1 MANTP
6 EENSLVINRCR
17 TAYDVETLR
26 FVLPYVDQ
34 PQVCPDGLRND
45 RRARPPSRSSR
56 SEQGRVRQG
65 PGQGDRDQQKP
76 GGRRAG
82 QSLQARRNL
91 GRAVPVTDAC
101 NRRPIRIPPGNLDV
115 LDTLPRHAPADAPF
129 AVRTSCLKKS
139 YGKGEAAVHALCGV
153 TIEIASGQRVALLG
167 KSGSGKSTLLNLLGG
182 LDHPTE
188 GDLEVAGQKLE
199 KLSRL
204 ELAAFRL
211 ASVGMIFQSFNLIP
225 SRTALDNVELPMIF
239 AGRPRRQPATRRSM
253 RYRPSDSGRVS
264 ITGLLN

>member
-1 MANTP
+1 M
-6 EENSLVINRCR
+6 
-17 TAYDVETLR
+17 
-26 FVLPYVDQ
+26 
-34 PQVCPDGLRND
+34 
-45 RRARPPSRSSR
+45 
-56 SEQGRVRQG
+56 
-65 PGQGDRDQQKP
+65 
-76 GGRRAG
+76 
-82 QSLQARRNL
+82 
-91 GRAVPVTDAC
+91 
-101 NRRPIRIPPGNLDV
+101 

-199 KLSRL
+199 KLSRR

-239 AGRPRRQPATRRSM
+239 AGRPRRQRRDEAQHALQAVGLGARVHHWPAQLSGGENQRVAVARALVNQPRILLADEPTGNL
-253 RYRPSDSGRVS
+253 DSATAREVM
-264 ITGLLN
+264 GLLMDHVDKHGTTMILVTHDEELAKEYTQRVIRLKDGHLVD